1 MCHWFDIVVDID
13 PLLIKPL
20 ERTAQGFKE
29 TWTCFRAL
37 EQRLQVLRMREDR
50 LSRAVEV
57 LLTLGSLCPVLLLNC
72 ALFFFEH
79 SWRLFSSD

>member
-20 ERTAQGFKE
+20 ERAAQGFKE

-50 LSRAVEV
+50 LSRAVE
-57 LLTLGSLCPVLLLNC
+57 LLLARRLPCSVLLLN
-72 ALFFFEH
+72 
-79 SWRLFSSD
+79 

>member
-1 MCHWFDIVVDID
+1 MCHWSDIVVDID

-50 LSRAVEV
+50 LPRAVE
-57 LLTLGSLCPVLLLNC
+57 LLLARCLPCSILLLN
-72 ALFFFEH
+72 
-79 SWRLFSSD
+79 